1 MIGVRSGTGV
11 PPGTL
16 RSANPGKSDGM
27 PKEVVMP
34 IARTLGIVL
43 LAAGLVFLVMG
54 LSATDAPSEQLMH
67 TFLGRYSHQ
76 TVWYIA
82 GGVAAL
88 AAGAFLTFVRSSR

>member
-1 MIGVRSGTGV
+1 MRRVALRITD
-11 PPGTL
+11 PGI
-16 RSANPGKSDGM
+16 SAGA

-34 IARTLGIVL
+34 VARTLGIVL

-67 TFLGRYSHQ
+67 TFLGRYSQQ

-82 GGVAAL
+82 GGLAAL
-88 AAGAFLTFVRSSR
+88 AAGAFLIFMRSRR